1 MIMHF
6 RGSGS
11 DATYCCGSVA
21 VSHHRV
27 ACATVKNQTQEPF
40 TINDGTF
47 MAGVAALA
55 HYADTSNSNAT
66 ASNRTALI
74 DPKNDSRNDS
84 KLVAVGAGI
93 GAPLGVIAIAAVVWA
108 IVERRKRKRIAP
120 APAVPVI
127 SDSRTSNG
135 AELYGYSQKSAMRL
149 NGSGE
154 VHRSY

>member
-21 VSHHRV
+21 VSHHRL
-27 ACATVKNQTQEPF
+27 ACAIIKNQTQEPF

-55 HYADTSNSNAT
+55 HYADISISNAT
-66 ASNRTALI
+66 VSNQTALI
-74 DPKNDSRNDS
+74 GPKNGSKNDS
-84 KLVAVGAGI
+84 KLVAVGAGV
-93 GAPLGVIAIAAVVWA
+93 GTPFGVIAIAAVVWA
-108 IVERRKRKRIAP
+108 IIERRKRKRIAR
-120 APAVPVI
+120 APVVPVI

-135 AELYGYSQKSAMRL
+135 ADMYGCSKSAMRL